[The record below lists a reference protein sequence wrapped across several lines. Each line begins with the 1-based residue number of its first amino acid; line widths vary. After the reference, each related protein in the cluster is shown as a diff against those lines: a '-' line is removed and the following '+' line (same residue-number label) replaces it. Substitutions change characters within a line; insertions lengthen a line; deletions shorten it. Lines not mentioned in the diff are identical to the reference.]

1 MRCLNVRR
9 DASRLRQQNR
19 ELRCTLRRNLG
30 SILGDIRPLRTVI
43 SNYLWIETRIM
54 SVTEQPSSA
63 LQFPALQPPRRYL
76 FGPGPSMVHP
86 RVYEAL
92 SKPIVGHLD
101 PYFIQVM
108 ADVQQLLK
116 TAYGT
121 SDGATLVISGTGSA
135 GMEAAVTNFVEP
147 GAKLT
152 VFANG
157 FFSDRLTEMAKRN
170 GAHVVRFE
178 KPWGDTFTDAEA
190 KEFISREKPKV
201 VAYVHAE
208 TSTGALQSGNAI
220 CAAAHESGAL
230 VIADCVT
237 SLGGVPVE
245 FDHTGIDIAYSC
257 TQKGLSSPPGLSP
270 MAMSPRAMEWLRA
283 RTTPSRSW
291 YLDLKLIHDYSTV
304 SHRYHHTAPISMF
317 YALRE
322 ALLVINDEGIE
333 NRWERHRRSNRS
345 FVKGIEAMGLRMHV
359 PEEHRIA
366 TLNTVCVPA
375 GIDEAKVRK
384 RLLDGPGIE
393 IAGGFGPLAGKVFRI
408 GVMGPLATEDNVQFF
423 LKEFKKALSAEGYSI

>member
-1 MRCLNVRR
+1 MS
-9 DASRLRQQNR
+9 AI
-19 ELRCTLRRNLG
+19 E
-30 SILGDIRPLRTVI
+30 PTVAPH
-43 SNYLWIETRIM
+43 L
-54 SVTEQPSSA
+54 
-63 LQFPALQPPRRYL
+63 PALQPPRRYL

-108 ADVQQLLK
+108 GDVQQLLK
-116 TAYGT
+116 ATFGT

-135 GMEAAVTNFVEP
+135 GMEAAVANFVEP
-147 GAKLT
+147 GAKFAI
-152 VFANG
+152 FANG
-157 FFSDRLTEMAKRN
+157 YFSDRLTEMAKRQ
-170 GAHVVRFE
+170 GANVVRFE
-178 KPWGDTFTDAEA
+178 KGWGEIFTDDEAE
-190 KEFISREKPKV
+190 EFVRREKPKV

-208 TSTGALQSGNAI
+208 TSTGALQSAGAI
-220 CAAAHESGAL
+220 CAAAHGVDAL

-237 SLGGVPVE
+237 SLGGVPVA
-245 FDHTGIDIAYSC
+245 FDQTGIDVAYSC
-257 TQKGLSSPPGLSP
+257 TQKGLSCPPGLSP
-270 MAMSPRAMEWLRA
+270 MAMSLRAMDFLRA
-283 RTTPSRSW
+283 RTAPSRSW

-322 ALLVINDEGIE
+322 ALLVIAEEGIE
-333 NRWERHRRSNRS
+333 NRWERHRHCSRA

-359 PEEHRIA
+359 PEPHRIA
-366 TLNTVCVPA
+366 TLNTVCVPQ
-375 GIDEAKVRK
+375 GVDEAKIRK

-423 LKEFKKALSAEGYSI
+423 LTEFKKTLSSEGYSI

>member
-1 MRCLNVRR
+1 MS
-9 DASRLRQQNR
+9 AIGQQN
-19 ELRCTLRRNLG
+19 
-30 SILGDIRPLRTVI
+30 
-43 SNYLWIETRIM
+43 
-54 SVTEQPSSA
+54 SA
-63 LQFPALQPPRRYL
+63 LHLPALEPPRRYL

-108 ADVQQLLK
+108 GDVQQLLK
-116 TAYGT
+116 MAFGGND
-121 SDGATLVISGTGSA
+121 SATLVISGTGSA
-135 GMEAAVTNFVEP
+135 GMEAAVSNFVEP
-147 GAKLT
+147 GAKFA

-157 FFSDRLTEMAKRN
+157 YFSDRLTEMAKRH
-170 GAHVVRFE
+170 GANVVRLEKLWGETFTEDEARQFIGCE
-178 KPWGDTFTDAEA
+178 KPE
-190 KEFISREKPKV
+190 V

-208 TSTGALQSGNAI
+208 TSTGALQSGQAI
-220 CAAAHESGAL
+220 CAAAHDAGAL
-230 VIADCVT
+230 AIADCVT

-245 FDHTGIDIAYSC
+245 FDQTGIDVAYSC
-257 TQKGLSSPPGLSP
+257 SQKGLSCPPGLSP
-270 MAMSPRAMEWLRA
+270 MAISRRAMDWLRA
-283 RTTPSRSW
+283 RTSPVRSW

-322 ALLVINDEGIE
+322 ALVAIAEEGIE
-333 NRWERHRRSNRS
+333 KRWERHRRCHQS

-359 PEEHRIA
+359 PEQHRIA

-375 GIDEAKVRK
+375 GVDEAKVRR
-384 RLLDGPGIE
+384 RLMDGPGIE

-408 GVMGPLATEDNVQFF
+408 GVMGPLATEDDVQFF
-423 LKEFKKALSAEGYSI
+423 LKEFGVTLSAEGFGHGDRGDGK

>member
-1 MRCLNVRR
+1 MT
-9 DASRLRQQNR
+9 A
-19 ELRCTLRRNLG
+19 
-30 SILGDIRPLRTVI
+30 
-43 SNYLWIETRIM
+43 IEQES
-54 SVTEQPSSA
+54 SV
-63 LQFPALQPPRRYL
+63 LQLPALQPPVRYL

-108 ADVQQLLK
+108 GDVQQLLK
-116 TAYGT
+116 TAFGT
-121 SDGATLVISGTGSA
+121 TDGATLVISGTGSA
-135 GMEAAVTNFVEP
+135 GMEAAVANFSEP
-147 GAKLT
+147 GTKFAI
-152 VFANG
+152 FANG
-157 FFSDRLTEMAKRN
+157 YFSDRLTEMAKRQ
-170 GAHVVRFE
+170 GANVVRFE
-178 KPWGDTFTDAEA
+178 KGWGETFTDDEA
-190 KEFISREKPKV
+190 REFIQREKPKV

-208 TSTGALQSGNAI
+208 TSTGALQSGRAI
-220 CAAAHESGAL
+220 CAAAHDVGAL

-245 FDHTGIDIAYSC
+245 FDKTGIDVAYSC
-257 TQKGLSSPPGLSP
+257 TQKGLSCPPGLSP
-270 MAMSPRAMEWLRA
+270 MAMSPRAMDFLRA

-322 ALLVINDEGIE
+322 ALMVIAEEGIE
-333 NRWERHRRSNRS
+333 NRWERHRRCNRA
-345 FVKGIEAMGLRMHV
+345 FVKGVEVMGLRMHV
-359 PEEHRIA
+359 PEPHRIA
-366 TLNTVCVPA
+366 TLNTVCVPE
-375 GIDEAKVRK
+375 GVDEAKVRR
-384 RLLDGPGIE
+384 RLLDEPGIE

-423 LKEFKKALSAEGYSI
+423 LKEFRRILAAEGHSI

>member
-1 MRCLNVRR
+1 MS
-9 DASRLRQQNR
+9 AIGQESS
-19 ELRCTLRRNLG
+19 TLH
-30 SILGDIRPLRTVI
+30 
-43 SNYLWIETRIM
+43 
-54 SVTEQPSSA
+54 
-63 LQFPALQPPRRYL
+63 FPALQPPRRYL

-92 SKPIVGHLD
+92 AKPIVGHLD

-108 ADVQQLLK
+108 GDVQQLLK
-116 TAYGT
+116 TAFGT
-121 SDGATLVISGTGSA
+121 NDGATLVISGTGSA
-135 GMEAAVTNFVEP
+135 GMEAAVANFVEP
-147 GAKLT
+147 GSTLA

-157 FFSDRLTEMAKRN
+157 YFSDRLTEMARRN
-170 GAHVVRFE
+170 GANVVRFE
-178 KPWGDTFTDAEA
+178 KSWGDTFTDDEA
-190 KEFISREKPKV
+190 REFISREKPRV

-208 TSTGALQSGNAI
+208 TSTGALQSGPAI
-220 CAAAHESGAL
+220 CAAAHDAGAL

-245 FDHTGIDIAYSC
+245 FDQTGIDIAYSC
-257 TQKGLSSPPGLSP
+257 TQKGLSCPPGLSP
-270 MAMSPRAMEWLRA
+270 MAMSPSAMAWLRA
-283 RTTPSRSW
+283 RSTPPRSW

-322 ALLVINDEGIE
+322 ALLVIAEEGIE
-333 NRWERHRRSNRS
+333 DRWERHRRCHKS
-345 FVKGIEAMGLRMHV
+345 FVKGIETMGLRMHV

-366 TLNTVCVPA
+366 TLNTVRVPE

-423 LKEFKKALSAEGYSI
+423 LKEFNKALSAPG

>member
-1 MRCLNVRR
+1 
-9 DASRLRQQNR
+9 
-19 ELRCTLRRNLG
+19 
-30 SILGDIRPLRTVI
+30 
-43 SNYLWIETRIM
+43 
-54 SVTEQPSSA
+54 
-63 LQFPALQPPRRYL
+63 
-76 FGPGPSMVHP
+76 MVHP

-92 SKPIVGHLD
+92 AKPIVGHLD
-101 PYFIQVM
+101 PFFIQVM

-135 GMEAAVTNFVEP
+135 GMEAAVANFVEP
-147 GAKLT
+147 GSKLA

-157 FFSDRLTEMAKRN
+157 YFSDRLTEMAKRN
-170 GAHVVRFE
+170 GANVVRFE
-178 KPWGDTFTDAEA
+178 KSWGETFTDDEA
-190 KEFISREKPKV
+190 KEFIAREQPKV

-208 TSTGALQSGNAI
+208 TSTGALQAGHAI
-220 CAAAHESGAL
+220 CAAAHDAGAL
-230 VIADCVT
+230 AIADCVT

-245 FDHTGIDIAYSC
+245 FDQTGIDIAYSC
-257 TQKGLSSPPGLSP
+257 TQKGLSCPPGLSP
-270 MAMSPRAMEWLRA
+270 MAMSQRAMEFLRA

-322 ALLVINDEGIE
+322 ALLVIAEEGIE
-333 NRWERHRRSNRS
+333 NRWERHRRCHKF

-359 PEEHRIA
+359 PEEHQIA

-375 GIDEAKVRK
+375 GVDEAKVRQQ
-384 RLLDGPGIE
+384 LLNGPGIE

-423 LKEFKKALSAEGYSI
+423 LKELEKALSA

>member
-1 MRCLNVRR
+1 
-9 DASRLRQQNR
+9 
-19 ELRCTLRRNLG
+19 
-30 SILGDIRPLRTVI
+30 
-43 SNYLWIETRIM
+43 
-54 SVTEQPSSA
+54 
-63 LQFPALQPPRRYL
+63 
-76 FGPGPSMVHP
+76 MVHP

-108 ADVQQLLK
+108 GDVQQLLK
-116 TAYGT
+116 TTFGT
-121 SDGATLVISGTGSA
+121 NDGATLVISGTGSA
-135 GMEAAVTNFVEP
+135 GMEAAVANFVEP
-147 GAKLT
+147 GTKFA

-157 FFSDRLTEMAKRN
+157 YFSDRLTEMAKRH
-170 GAHVVRFE
+170 GANIVRFE
-178 KPWGDTFTDAEA
+178 KLWGETFADDEA
-190 KEFISREKPKV
+190 GEFIRREKPKV

-208 TSTGALQSGNAI
+208 TSTGALQSGQAI
-220 CAAAHESGAL
+220 CAAAHDAGAL

-245 FDHTGIDIAYSC
+245 FDQTGIDVAYSC
-257 TQKGLSSPPGLSP
+257 TQKGLSCPPGLSP
-270 MAMSPRAMEWLRA
+270 MAMSPRAMDWLRA
-283 RTTPSRSW
+283 RTSPSRSW

-322 ALLVINDEGIE
+322 ALLVIVEEGIE
-333 NRWERHRRSNRS
+333 NRWERHRGCHRS

-366 TLNTVCVPA
+366 TLNTVCVPK
-375 GIDEAKVRK
+375 GVDEAKVRR
-384 RLLDGPGIE
+384 RLLDEPGIE

-423 LKEFKKALSAEGYSI
+423 LKEFKRTLSAEGYSI

>member
-1 MRCLNVRR
+1 MS
-9 DASRLRQQNR
+9 A
-19 ELRCTLRRNLG
+19 
-30 SILGDIRPLRTVI
+30 
-43 SNYLWIETRIM
+43 IE
-54 SVTEQPSSA
+54 QASSA
-63 LQFPALQPPRRYL
+63 LHLPALQPPRRFL

-108 ADVQQLLK
+108 GDVQALLK
-116 TAYGT
+116 TAFGT
-121 SDGATLVISGTGSA
+121 RDGATLVISGTGSA
-135 GMEAAVTNFVEP
+135 GMEAAVANFVEP
-147 GAKLT
+147 GSKFA

-157 FFSDRLTEMAKRN
+157 YFSDRLTEMAKRQ
-170 GAHVVRFE
+170 GANVVRFE
-178 KPWGDTFTDAEA
+178 KPWGETFTDDEA
-190 KEFISREKPKV
+190 QDFIGRERPSV

-208 TSTGALQSGNAI
+208 TSTGALQSGHAM
-220 CAAAHESGAL
+220 CAAAHDIGAL
-230 VIADCVT
+230 VIGDCVT
-237 SLGGVPVE
+237 SLGGVPVA
-245 FDHTGIDIAYSC
+245 FDETGIDVAYSC
-257 TQKGLSSPPGLSP
+257 TQKGLSCPPGLSP
-270 MAMSPRAMEWLRA
+270 MAMSPRAMDWLRS

-322 ALLVINDEGIE
+322 ALLVVAEEGIE
-333 NRWERHRRSNRS
+333 NRWERHRRSHQS
-345 FVKGIEAMGLRMHV
+345 FVKGIEAMGLRLHV
-359 PEEHRIA
+359 AAGHRIA

-375 GIDEAKVRK
+375 GVDEAKIRK
-384 RLLDGPGIE
+384 TLLDEPGIE

-423 LKEFKKALSAEGYSI
+423 LREFKKILNAEGYST